1 MSTETKQPNYWK
13 SLNELA
19 HNEEYK
25 KFAHREFPENAT
37 ELTDG
42 VSRRSFL
49 RIMGA
54 SIAMAGFMSCRRPVQ
69 KIIPY
74 SRQPED
80 VEEGIPMHYAT
91 AMPLQGVLNGLL
103 VESNE
108 GRPSKAEGNDEHPG
122 SLGSTSVFG
131 QASILN
137 LYDPDRSGKVLKDG
151 EESSWKNFVD
161 FASTHFSD
169 TEQNIVFISEANS
182 SLTLNELKQQAL
194 ENFPNAKWITHE
206 PFGQENIYEGN
217 KIAFGQK
224 LRTVNHFDKA
234 NIIVSL
240 DDDFLSP
247 AANPDSVA
255 TTKAYSE
262 SRRVLST
269 SDSMSRLYMVENTM
283 SLTGSNADNR
293 LRLKAAEIEPFL
305 MALAGSLSA
314 QVDGLDVFEGYSN
327 SFSDHEWI
335 QTLTSEL
342 LENASQSILT
352 LGAQHSKHAH
362 AVVAAINVALTNKG
376 KTVQYLSLPYL
387 NDQDEHEALQ
397 QAVEDMRN
405 GQVDTV
411 VTIGSNAVFTAPADL
426 NVAEAIANVDTS
438 INLSEFVD
446 ETARLSNW
454 HVNRAHFL
462 ESWSDGYSFKGSRS
476 VIQPLIRPLYDGKN
490 ELEFLAAIAHGK
502 DEKAYDLVQN
512 HWKTLGFDDFRASW
526 RTILHEGVGTGNHFD
541 VYDGNISTSFSNSI
555 TKKLNNDSDTSGIEL
570 VFRPD
575 SGILDGRFANNGWL
589 QEMPDPITKI
599 TWDNVALM
607 SKSTAEKLGVSNK
620 DALRISN
627 NGNDIEIAAWILP
640 GHADDSITVTV
651 GYGRTEIGNVADGSG
666 VDTYLLRTTE
676 GLNSTTSASFEP
688 AGRTLVVATT
698 QDHHSMEGR
707 SIVRSGTLDH
717 YKEEPEF
724 ASFKGVYGHNV
735 PGLDEAESAGEE
747 EPINLFNDQDFPEYE
762 PQWGMTIDLNT
773 CTGCSACVVACVAEN
788 NIPVIGKREV
798 NRGREM
804 HWIRTD
810 RYFEGDVDEPN
821 VVHQPV
827 PCMQCELAPCE
838 QVCPVAATTHS
849 DDGMNQMAYNRCI
862 GTRYCANNC
871 PYKVRRFNFFNYT
884 KEFLTTGKDPEL
896 VQMAMNPEVTVRF
909 RGVMEK
915 CTYCVQRVNRAKINR
930 KIETDGQ
937 SIKPLDG
944 TVKTACQQ
952 ACPANA
958 IAFGDLTND
967 QSEVVSHKK
976 NERNYSLLEELN
988 TRPRTTYLAKLK
1000 NPNPALTPVS
1010 QNHNE
1015 HH

>member
-80 VEEGIPMHYAT
+80 VEEGIPLHYAT

-108 GRPSKAEGNDEHPG
+108 GRPTKTEGNEEHPG
-122 SLGSTSVFG
+122 SLGSTSIFG
-131 QASILN
+131 QASILG
-137 LYDPDRSGKVLKDG
+137 LYDPDRSGNVLNGG
-151 EESSWKNFVD
+151 EKASWSDFVS
-161 FASTHFSD
+161 FASEHFADSG
-169 TEQNIVFISEANS
+169 QNIVFISEANS
-182 SLTLNELKQQAL
+182 SLTLHELKQEAL
-194 ENFPNAKWITHE
+194 NKFENARWITHE
-206 PFGQENIYEGN
+206 PYGQENVHEGN
-217 KIAFGQK
+217 KVAFGQK
-224 LRTVNHFDKA
+224 LRTVNHYEKA
-234 NIIVSL
+234 SVIISL
-240 DDDFLSP
+240 DDDFLNP
-247 AANPDSVA
+247 AANPNSVA
-255 TTKAYSE
+255 ATKSFAN

-269 SDSMSRLYMVENTM
+269 TDSMSRLYMVENTM

-293 LRLKAAEIEPFL
+293 LRLKASEIEPFL
-305 MALAGSLSA
+305 MALAGSLSS
-314 QVDGLDVFEGYSN
+314 QTSGLGAFEGYSN

-335 QTLTSEL
+335 GILTDEL
-342 LENASQSILT
+342 LEHTSKSILT
-352 LGAQHSKHAH
+352 LGAQHNKHAH
-362 AVVAAINVALTNKG
+362 GVVAAINNALKNKG
-376 KTVQYLSLPYL
+376 ETVEYVSLPYVSE
-387 NDQDEHEALQ
+387 QDEQAALL
-397 QAVEDMRN
+397 QAVEDMKN
-405 GQVDTV
+405 GEVDTV
-411 VTIGSNAVFTAPADL
+411 VTIGTNPVFTAPADL
-426 NVAEAIANVDTS
+426 NFADALENVDTT
-438 INLSEFVD
+438 INLSAYVD
-446 ETARLSNW
+446 ETAKHSDW
-454 HVNRAHFL
+454 HINQSHFL
-462 ESWSDGYSFKGSRS
+462 ESWSDGYSFTGTRS
-476 VIQPLIRPLYDGKN
+476 IIQPLIKPLYDGKN
-490 ELEFLAAIAHGK
+490 ELEFLAAIIRGR
-502 DEKAYDLVQN
+502 DEKSYDLVQN
-512 HWKTLGFDDFRASW
+512 NWKNLGFEDFRASW
-526 RTILHEGVGTGNHFD
+526 RTILHEGTGTGGHFD
-541 VYDGNISTSFSNSI
+541 VYDGDINSTFSDSISTI
-555 TKKLNNDSDTSGIEL
+555 IDEPDEGSGIEL

-575 SGILDGRFANNGWL
+575 SSILDGRFANNGWL

-607 SKSTAEKLGVSNK
+607 SKATAEKLGVSSK
-620 DALRISN
+620 DAIRISN
-627 NGNDIEIAAWILP
+627 NGNSIEIAAWILP
-640 GHADDSITVTV
+640 GHADDSITVTT
-651 GYGRTEIGNVADGSG
+651 GYGRKNIGNVADGSG
-666 VDTYLLRTTE
+666 VDTYMLRTSTD
-676 GLNSTTSASFEP
+676 LNASTNAQFEP
-688 AGRTLVVATT
+688 SGRTLVVATT

-707 SIVRSGTLDH
+707 SIVRSGTIDH
-717 YKEEPEF
+717 YKQDPEF

-735 PGLDEAESAGEE
+735 PGLEEAEAAGGEDA
-747 EPINLFNDQDFPEYE
+747 INLFNDQDFPEYE

-810 RYFEGDVDEPN
+810 RYFEGDVEEPN

-849 DDGMNQMAYNRCI
+849 DDGMNQMTYNRCI

-884 KEFLTTGKDPEL
+884 KEFLTTGKDPEV

-930 KIETDGQ
+930 KVETNGK

-944 TVKTACQQ
+944 SVKTACQQ
-952 ACPANA
+952 ACPADA
-958 IAFGDLTND
+958 IAFGDLSD
-967 QSEVVSHKK
+967 DHSEVVALKR

-1000 NPNPALTPVS
+1000 NPNPELTPVS
-1010 QNHNE
+1010 QNNNE